1 MYSLKE
7 LVNAC
12 GDVHVRLPF
21 LGANGHARVSKQN
34 ASSTK
39 MHKADARRKNK
50 NGNLDLKRQ
59 PTKRFLVISASNRAP
74 TTLKGWRKTAEHIKG
89 EKFDNNLLLFW

>member
-7 LVNAC
+7 LVYAC

-39 MHKADARRKNK
+39 MHKADARKKNK
-50 NGNLDLKRQ
+50 NRNLDLKR
-59 PTKRFLVISASNRAP
+59 
-74 TTLKGWRKTAEHIKG
+74 
-89 EKFDNNLLLFW
+89 